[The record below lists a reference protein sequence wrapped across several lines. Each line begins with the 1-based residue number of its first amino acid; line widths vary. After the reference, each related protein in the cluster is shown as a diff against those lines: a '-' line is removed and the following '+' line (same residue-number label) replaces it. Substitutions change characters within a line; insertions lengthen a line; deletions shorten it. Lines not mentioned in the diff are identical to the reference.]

1 MELLARLI
9 QGPEE
14 YLTYSHHV
22 LSEAK
27 TFDELPEIK
36 KFYEELCVE
45 FKAVFSKPNN
55 NFFTQLGQLLAIDA
69 QIQILLELVVLT
81 TDHLLIDLQMTE
93 SEIIQMIQRDRKTFY
108 REITG
113 SSINENPK
121 WALIYL
127 SEEYYSAQ

>member
-9 QGPEE
+9 QEPDE
-14 YLTYSHHV
+14 YLAYSHLV
-22 LSEAK
+22 LADAK
-27 TFDELPEIK
+27 IFDELPEVK
-36 KFYEELCVE
+36 KFYDELCVE

-69 QIQILLELVVLT
+69 QIQILLELIVLT

-113 SSINENPK
+113 GNIKEKPK

-127 SEEYYSAQ
+127 SEEHYSAQ